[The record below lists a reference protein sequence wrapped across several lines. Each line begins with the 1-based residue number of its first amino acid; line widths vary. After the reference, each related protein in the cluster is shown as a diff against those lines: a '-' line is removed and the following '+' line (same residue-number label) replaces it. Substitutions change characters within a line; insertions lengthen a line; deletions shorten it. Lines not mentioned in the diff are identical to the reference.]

1 MIINSVDGATVLWAA
16 AAGDD
21 DARPRPSASARWLGS
36 TMSVTRRCV
45 VFAHRNH
52 TRIASGTIGVGMEEC
67 DQFFFPFLSFAF
79 FVRRSLCLCLI
90 WPVGW

>member
-21 DARPRPSASARWLGS
+21 DTRPRPSASARWLGS

-52 TRIASGTIGVGMEEC
+52 TRIASGTIGVGMEWRSATNSSS
-67 DQFFFPFLSFAF
+67 LSFPLL
-79 FVRRSLCLCLI
+79 SLFDGLS
-90 WPVGW
+90 VSV